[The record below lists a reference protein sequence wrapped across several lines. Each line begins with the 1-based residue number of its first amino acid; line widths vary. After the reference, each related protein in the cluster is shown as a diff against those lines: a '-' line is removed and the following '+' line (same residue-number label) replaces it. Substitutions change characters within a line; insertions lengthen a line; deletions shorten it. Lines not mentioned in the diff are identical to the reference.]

1 MFSVSGF
8 RTSSPGDHL
17 YLWPETKVNVE
28 AEKAGMTREGFM
40 DKRGLENGCE
50 RLNKQR
56 AEKIPGCRNS
66 RSKGLEVGMNEI
78 YKGEGRR

>member
-17 YLWPETKVNVE
+17 YLWPESKVNVE
-28 AEKAGMTREGFM
+28 AEKPGMTREAFM

-50 RLNKQR
+50 RLNK
-56 AEKIPGCRNS
+56 
-66 RSKGLEVGMNEI
+66 
-78 YKGEGRR
+78 